1 MLKKCAIGAC
11 MAAGMLTSPCA
22 APVSAVTLSGIPNLS
37 ETAFY
42 STRGYAFSVSIAGLQ
57 ATHLG
62 VYDPGADGL
71 FDSHLVGLWTPD
83 GTLLA
88 SATVTSGTSG
98 LLQDSMRYV
107 DIADV
112 ALGIGSYIVAAV
124 YVENSSDL
132 QANVAAMDLS
142 AAPGIQYIEP
152 RYGSC
157 CAPVTLPFPGLSL
170 PGGFGLFGGTL
181 MVDAGDNVVPEPAS
195 LALAL
200 ATLAALATGRR
211 AAVKR
216 HPSA

>member
-11 MAAGMLTSPCA
+11 MAAGMLTSPGA
-22 APVSAVTLSGIPNLS
+22 APVSAVTFSGSPSLSG
-37 ETAFY
+37 TAFY

-71 FDSHLVGLWTPD
+71 FDSHLVGLWTQD

-88 SATVTSGTSG
+88 SATVASGTSG

-112 ALGIGSYIVAAV
+112 ALDIGSYIVAAV
-124 YVENSSDL
+124 YVEDSRDL
-132 QANVAAMDLS
+132 QANVSAMDLS
-142 AAPGIQYIEP
+142 AATGIEYIEQ

-157 CAPVTLPFPGLSL
+157 CNPVTLPFPGQTLG
-170 PGGFGLFGGTL
+170 GGFGLFGGNL
-181 MVDAGDNVVPEPAS
+181 MVDAGGNVVPEPAS

-200 ATLAALATGRR
+200 AALAALATSRR
-211 AAVKR
+211 AAVKATQ
-216 HPSA
+216 SA